1 MSTMPAPPRMK
12 PRPFPPTATAR
23 DNTAPPYSTTHLLSL
38 PRELRNMIYEEH
50 IRLIGATAIPRS
62 AMGFACTRPLTHYS
76 SSVIKKV
83 AELSEMNLS
92 IRLVCRQLAAEYADA
107 FERRFVYSQYVDVNH
122 TPHVKRP
129 QSLFERH
136 TFLVGP
142 PKASPPFASK
152 RAVRKGPALLIRAD
166 TLFGQDKL
174 TTINFPSHVNPLRF
188 LEMRLD
194 KIGLNVSLFCSTL
207 DSLEE
212 LTVTLC
218 LRNTKKG
225 LRKQRDLSYSGQRTF
240 PGFSVDRFLARPADT
255 LPLPKSLKKIESR
268 IVVPYCAEL
277 PVRESVRERSNSTE
291 EFVEVSS
298 CERDGMFIR
307 YIDDSR
313 KSEDPISLIDKD
325 WAEGTTE
332 RCGHEPTT
340 RDWEWGR
347 MWCANKW
354 EASKKRGRING
365 AVVPGWV
372 MR

>member
-23 DNTAPPYSTTHLLSL
+23 DNTAPPYSTTHLLGL

-76 SSVIKKV
+76 SSVIKNV

-92 IRLVCRQLAAEYADA
+92 IRLVRRQLAAEYADA

-122 TPHVKRP
+122 TPHVKKP

-188 LEMRLD
+188 LEMRLECD
-194 KIGLNVSLFCSTL
+194 LGRQPSRLFPADWVLCINSKIGLNVSLFCSPL

-225 LRKQRDLSYSGQRTF
+225 LRKQRDLSYSSQRTF

-255 LPLPKSLKKIESR
+255 LPLPKSLKRIESR
-268 IVVPYCAEL
+268 IIVPYCAEL

-298 CERDGMFIR
+298 CGRDGIFMQVHAHGFPR
-307 YIDDSR
+307 S
-313 KSEDPISLIDKD
+313 KL
-325 WAEGTTE
+325 TE
-332 RCGHEPTT
+332 QLQTLH
-340 RDWEWGR
+340 
-347 MWCANKW
+347 
-354 EASKKRGRING
+354 
-365 AVVPGWV
+365 
-372 MR
+372 